1 MKATGGL
8 SRAWGLGGLRAWLRG
23 LGAWF
28 GIVAVALPQT
38 AHPPLDVVLMIDV
51 SHSTVHPGFFKFDRE
66 LLPDAVAGFVSVL
79 EPADRVRLG
88 TFGAKIAI
96 TPAPLSGAAA
106 VTQAAAGF
114 ADAIGGSS
122 PLWDAL
128 DTAATALEGAT
139 GRRAV
144 IVLTDGRST
153 ANRIGFAEILA
164 RLERDRLPVF
174 VLALDLKDLPG
185 PDPAIRLR
193 QLADKT
199 GGRYFPVKRSG
210 VGVVIKR
217 AVALLRL
224 I

>member
-1 MKATGGL
+1 MKVAAVL
-8 SRAWGLGGLRAWLRG
+8 SL
-23 LGAWF
+23 
-28 GIVAVALPQT
+28 ALAALIPPQS
-38 AHPPLDVVLMIDV
+38 ARPPLDVVLMIDV

-66 LLPDAVAGFVSVL
+66 LVPDAAAGFASGL

-88 TFGAKIAI
+88 TFGAAIAI
-96 TPAPLSGAAA
+96 TPTPVTGAAA
-106 VTQAAAGF
+106 VMQAAAGF

-128 DTAATALEGAT
+128 DTAAAALEGAT

-144 IVLTDGRST
+144 IVVTDGRST

-164 RLERDRLPVF
+164 RLQRDRLPVF
-174 VLALDLKDLPG
+174 VVALDLKQLPG

-199 GGRYFPVKRSG
+199 GGKYFVVKRGG

-217 AVALLRL
+217 AVAALRGE
-224 I
+224 